1 VTGVRWRVL
10 PREIGCSGVTA
21 WRRLRDGRAAGVWE
35 RLDRELL
42 RWLNALRRLGW
53 SARGGGQQPH
63 PRAWW
68 WLGYIAL
75 GGRARPVAS
84 IGYGSTLLLQEELLA
99 TVPRSLTWHA
109 LGLHSC
115 GLLTMQA
122 VGASLARA
130 VARRRS
136 PSTTMTCLAV
146 ASIAVTLIVVLDAPD
161 REQSR
166 DILAPAI

>member
-1 VTGVRWRVL
+1 VL
-10 PREIGCSGVTA
+10 VLI
-21 WRRLRDGRAAGVWE
+21 
-35 RLDRELL
+35 
-42 RWLNALRRLGW
+42 
-53 SARGGGQQPH
+53 
-63 PRAWW
+63 
-68 WLGYIAL
+68 
-75 GGRARPVAS
+75 AS

-115 GLLTMQA
+115 GLLTTQA